1 MPTVP
6 ETKNLTAKTPDVLNA
21 IRNSASEQY
30 RAIIPAATNDPDS
43 IRTIGKIMMD
53 YQPIKNEF
61 LTALVNRI
69 GRVIVTSKMYN
80 NPWAMFKRGFL
91 EYGET
96 IEEIFVNIAK
106 PHEFDQE
113 TAEKEVFKREIPDV
127 LAAFHTL
134 NYTKFYKQTVSSDM
148 LRRAFLS
155 YAGVTDLI
163 SRIIEG
169 MTTGANYDEFLTMKY
184 MIAYSLINGS
194 IGTSTIPA
202 LTSDNMRSI
211 AGVFRGVSNSLEFM
225 SSNYNI
231 AGVPTFTAKDDQF
244 IIINA
249 QFDGLMS
256 AEVMATSFNMS
267 QAEFMGHR
275 VLVDSFGALDVP
287 RLDVLFK
294 DQPGYHHFTE
304 DELQSLD
311 HIPAVMVSRDWFMI
325 FDNLQ
330 DMDQL
335 YNPEGKYWN
344 HWLHVWKTFSVSPY
358 GQAVAF
364 TDIASAITAVTV
376 SPATATVSP
385 GQTIQLTASV
395 TGTGFPSR
403 AVSWSVNNPACT
415 INSGG
420 LLTVPASVTSGT
432 TIIVTAKSVS
442 TPAKTATATITVA

>member
-6 ETKNLTAKTPDVLNA
+6 NTKNLTAKTPDVLNA
-21 IRNSASEQY
+21 IRNSASGQY
-30 RAIIPAATNDPDS
+30 KAIIPAATSDPES
-43 IRTIGKIMMD
+43 IRTIGKVMMD
-53 YQPIKNEF
+53 YQPLKNEF

-69 GRVIVTSKMYN
+69 GRVIVTSKMYS

-91 EYGET
+91 DYGET
-96 IEEIFVNIAK
+96 IEEIFVNIAE

-113 TAEKEVFKREIPDV
+113 VAEREVFKREIPDV

-134 NYTKFYKQTVSSDM
+134 NYTKFYKKTVSNDM

-163 SRIIEG
+163 SRVIDE
-169 MTTGANYDEFLTMKY
+169 MTAGANYDEFLTMKY
-184 MIAYSLINGS
+184 LIAYSLVNGN

-231 AGVPTFTAKDDQF
+231 AGVPTFTTKDDQF

-249 QFDGLMS
+249 KFDGLMS

-294 DQPGYHHFTE
+294 DQPGYHHFTD
-304 DELQSLD
+304 DELQALD
-311 HIPAVMVSRDWFMI
+311 HIPAVVVSRDWFMI

-364 TDIASAITAVTV
+364 TDIDSAITSITV

-385 GQTIQLTASV
+385 GQTIQLTATV
-395 TGTGFPSR
+395 AGTGFPSR
-403 AVSWSVNNPACT
+403 AVSWAVSGGACT
-415 INSGG
+415 INSAG
-420 LLTVPASVTSGT
+420 LLTVPESVTSGT
-432 TIIVTAKSVS
+432 EITVTAKSVGDP
-442 TPAKTATATITVA
+442 TKTATSTITVA